1 MPERIPRYITGLDYA
16 CKTLIWIMT
25 IDRRIIMLY
34 LLCFISSSFLN
45 CLFLKGQVQA
55 RRLKIKISYKYD
67 LFDYLK
73 NLARHDP
80 QLLPLNADFKPMP
93 QVIITLLKKIIR
105 NCKLKLNAVRVLFPI
120 PHIVSPISASI
131 PSPSRRLSR
140 SLHIRTK
147 TYI

>member
-1 MPERIPRYITGLDYA
+1 MTYRVMNAWKNPKIYNRFGLCMQNTHLDYDNRP
-16 CKTLIWIMT
+16 TNY
-25 IDRRIIMLY
+25 MLY

-67 LFDYLK
+67 LFDYLN

-80 QLLPLNADFKPMP
+80 QVLPLNVDFNRLP

-105 NCKLKLNAVRVLFPI
+105 NSKVKFKCCTYTFSNST
-120 PHIVSPISASI
+120 HCVSYIS
-131 PSPSRRLSR
+131 
-140 SLHIRTK
+140 
-147 TYI
+147 